1 MTNSLMNRGI
11 PATFS
16 DLISRLHEISSDMDA
31 LDITR
36 TERARK
42 SRTPRQNDDEM
53 DWTPTVSVNRTE
65 TYTKHHRSRT
75 GAPRQAQW
83 VSQDVL
89 EQRRADGKC
98 LRCGKVGHFIGTCAL
113 LPAQR
118 LSSARI
124 ASASSKKGKERTVKV
139 KKSKPVSDQDSV
151 TTASDDEDVT
161 TEDGSGKE

>member
-1 MTNSLMNRGI
+1 MNRGI

-36 TERARK
+36 AERTRR

-53 DWTPTVSVNRTE
+53 EWTPTVSVNRTE
-65 TYTKHHRSRT
+65 TSTKHHRSGT

-118 LSSARI
+118 PSSARI
-124 ASASSKKGKERTVKV
+124 ATASSKRGKERTVKV
-139 KKSKPVSDQDSV
+139 KKSKPISDLDL
-151 TTASDDEDVT
+151 TASEDESAT
-161 TEDGSGKE
+161 TEDDSEKE